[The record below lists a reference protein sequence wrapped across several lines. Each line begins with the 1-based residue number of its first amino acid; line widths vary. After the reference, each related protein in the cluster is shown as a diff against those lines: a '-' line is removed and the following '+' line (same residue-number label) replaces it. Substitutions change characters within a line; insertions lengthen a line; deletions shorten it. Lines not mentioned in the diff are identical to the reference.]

1 MNRKILKILTVIIY
15 IFFIISMISNIY
27 ATTNGGGISS
37 SFTGSTDVVSDAIS
51 PAKTI
56 LSSILLIIRNIG
68 AFIAVAILMV
78 IACKYIIA
86 SAGDRADAKKYAINY
101 IIGALILFGASGI
114 ITLAKK
120 FIDSSL
126 STE

>member
-1 MNRKILKILTVIIY
+1 MKIIKIITIILICFLMVSNVISYASNPVDNFNGNIDAGANDSKTA
-15 IFFIISMISNIY
+15 IVKIISGILNIVRII
-27 ATTNGGGISS
+27 GVSVS
-37 SFTGSTDVVSDAIS
+37 VSMLLVV
-51 PAKTI
+51 
-56 LSSILLIIRNIG
+56 
-68 AFIAVAILMV
+68 
-78 IACKYIIA
+78 ACKYIIA
-86 SAGDRADAKKYAINY
+86 SAGDKADAKKYAINY

>member
-1 MNRKILKILTVIIY
+1 MKIIKIITIILICFLMVSNVISYASNPVDNFKGNIDGGANDSKTA
-15 IFFIISMISNIY
+15 IVNIISGILNIVRII
-27 ATTNGGGISS
+27 GVSVS
-37 SFTGSTDVVSDAIS
+37 VSMLLVV
-51 PAKTI
+51 
-56 LSSILLIIRNIG
+56 
-68 AFIAVAILMV
+68 
-78 IACKYIIA
+78 ACKYIIA